1 MDFGTI
7 KNNFT
12 NILVES
18 YVNGDQKGKL
28 LYKKFLKIIKEDES
42 LKSYFIIY
50 KNIEGKT
57 FNNEFEA
64 SEYLK
69 ENLNILDK
77 FRGDNGVSFGIKKL
91 RKLLESSGLEIN
103 TKPTKLHE
111 SLNNLLTSPKN
122 VNTLNLIHE
131 SKSDLIKWLT
141 SSKEN
146 DSDDKTYVV
155 DGVDPKKFLEIAV
168 DKFNEKYT
176 NLTEEQKNILKVIR
190 ENELDQMS
198 IILENLVSENIKLI
212 NNNLI
217 EYQDNTII
225 KEKLL
230 ETKDIVYNIK
240 ENSDNTADS
249 ILKLLQLKNSL
260 SDGE

>member
-1 MDFGTI
+1 
-7 KNNFT
+7 
-12 NILVES
+12 
-18 YVNGDQKGKL
+18 
-28 LYKKFLKIIKEDES
+28 
-42 LKSYFIIY
+42 
-50 KNIEGKT
+50 
-57 FNNEFEA
+57 
-64 SEYLK
+64 
-69 ENLNILDK
+69 
-77 FRGDNGVSFGIKKL
+77 
-91 RKLLESSGLEIN
+91 
-103 TKPTKLHE
+103 
-111 SLNNLLTSPKN
+111 
-122 VNTLNLIHE
+122 
-131 SKSDLIKWLT
+131 
-141 SSKEN
+141 
-146 DSDDKTYVV
+146 V

-249 ILKLLQLKNSL
+249 ILKLLQLKNNL
-260 SDGE
+260 SYDK